1 MGGVKQG
8 LEEKVRRSRE
18 RLDAHTREMV
28 QWHFGPETG
37 CPFWLKYASK
47 LDFDPLKEIG
57 GYDDLKILGH
67 FEDEWLRGGPV
78 RR

>member
-47 LDFDPLKEIG
+47 LDFDLN
-57 GYDDLKILGH
+57 
-67 FEDEWLRGGPV
+67 LRNPIVCFGCV
-78 RR
+78 RSF